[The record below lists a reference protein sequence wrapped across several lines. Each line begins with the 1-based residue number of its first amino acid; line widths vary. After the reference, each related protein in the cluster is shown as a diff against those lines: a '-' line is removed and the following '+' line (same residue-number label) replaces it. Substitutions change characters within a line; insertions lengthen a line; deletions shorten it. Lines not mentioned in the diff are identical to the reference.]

1 MNDDFPNAENIDFE
15 KRARHGVG
23 GEQLSEILNS
33 VGLTVPNDDGEL
45 VIAEQYLNDDGTV
58 NEQALYTELSA
69 LIASGKEIIKSFR
82 FLDASAEG
90 VLAGMS
96 SVLGELR
103 QMIAEFAKIHDRY
116 IKLQHSLKLEEFKE
130 ASKLRLMERKHQM
143 DLEKIRLMKG
153 ADDEASDSK
162 KEIFDRARILK
173 LLSEQKSK
181 QELQNGNEENQ

>member
-33 VGLTVPNDDGEL
+33 VGLAVPNDDGEL

>member
-116 IKLQHSLKLEEFKE
+116 IRLQHSLKLEEFKE

-143 DLEKIRLMKG
+143 DLEKIRLIKG

>member
-45 VIAEQYLNDDGTV
+45 VISEQYLNDDGTV

-103 QMIAEFAKIHDRY
+103 QMIAEFAKVHDRY

-153 ADDEASDSK
+153 ADDETSDSK

-173 LLSEQKSK
+173 ILSEQKSK
-181 QELQNGNEENQ
+181 RELQNGDEENR

>member
-58 NEQALYTELSA
+58 NEQALYTELST

-116 IKLQHSLKLEEFKE
+116 IRLQHSLKLEEFKE

-143 DLEKIRLMKG
+143 DLEKIRLIKG

>member
-153 ADDEASDSK
+153 SDDEASDSK

>member
-143 DLEKIRLMKG
+143 DLEKIRLIKG

-181 QELQNGNEENQ
+181 QELQNGNEEDQ

>member
-153 ADDEASDSK
+153 ADDGASDSK

>member
-1 MNDDFPNAENIDFE
+1 MNDDFPDAEDIEFE
-15 KRARHGVG
+15 KKAKHGVG

-33 VGLTVPNDDGEL
+33 VGMAIPDDSGEL
-45 VIAEQYLNDDGTV
+45 VVAEQYLNADGTV
-58 NEQALYTELSA
+58 NEQAIYAELSA
-69 LIASGKEIIKSFR
+69 LIASGKEIVKSFR

-116 IKLQHSLKLEEFKE
+116 IKLQHSLKIEEFKE

-143 DLEKIRLMKG
+143 DLEKIRLVKG
-153 ADDEASDSK
+153 SDDEDATAK
-162 KEIFDRARILK
+162 KEVFDRAKILK

-181 QELQNGNEENQ
+181 QELQSKDADD

>member
-181 QELQNGNEENQ
+181 QELQSGNEENQ

>member
-33 VGLTVPNDDGEL
+33 VGLAVPNDDGEL

-181 QELQNGNEENQ
+181 QELQNGNEEDQ

>member
-1 MNDDFPNAENIDFE
+1 MNDDFPDAEDIKFE
-15 KRARHGVG
+15 KRAKHGVG

-33 VGLTVPNDDGEL
+33 VGLVVPNDDGEM
-45 VIAEQYLNDDGTV
+45 VVSDQYLNDDGTV
-58 NEQALYTELSA
+58 NEQAIYAELSA
-69 LIASGKEIIKSFR
+69 LIASGKEIVKSFR

-103 QMIAEFAKIHDRY
+103 QMISEFAKVHDRY
-116 IKLQHSLKLEEFKE
+116 IKLQHSLKIEEFKE
-130 ASKLRLMERKHQM
+130 ASKLRIMERKHQM

-153 ADDEASDSK
+153 SDEEDSGDK
-162 KEIFDRARILK
+162 KEIFDRAKILK

-181 QELQNGNEENQ
+181 QELQSKDVDD

>member
-15 KRARHGVG
+15 KRARRGVG

-33 VGLTVPNDDGEL
+33 VGLAVPNDDGEL

-181 QELQNGNEENQ
+181 QELQNGNEEDQ

>member
-143 DLEKIRLMKG
+143 DLEKIRLIKG
-153 ADDEASDSK
+153 ADDEASDSR

-181 QELQNGNEENQ
+181 QELQSGNEENQ

>member
-143 DLEKIRLMKG
+143 DLEKIRLIKG

-181 QELQNGNEENQ
+181 QELQSGNEENQ

>member
-116 IKLQHSLKLEEFKE
+116 IKLQHSLKIEEFKE

-181 QELQNGNEENQ
+181 QELQSGNEENQ